1 MLINQEDVRL
11 NYHITVD
18 RKKKDEYI
26 NKILGIVPF
35 VTLFIFMIILHR
47 FEKMQIGDDHWFQQ
61 VTPNYTFLGYVK
73 WRYLTWSGRVSVES
87 VLYFIFRDNGS
98 LWKVINPIVITL
110 FAYGISRIVVGNGI
124 CRNRKYI
131 ILNCYICIGWL
142 FISNAVLQS
151 SVLWITGS
159 INYIWPMTAGLL
171 AIIPFRDALLR
182 EYSTSKYNIIYL
194 ISAIFASFGQE
205 QVTLVLVAFSTIINV
220 HIFLRD
226 KKIYKYLVF
235 QNIIMLIGTLII
247 LLAPGNFIRNH
258 AETNNWLP
266 NYPLYSKWEI
276 GFYGIQW
283 LMNNL
288 LNDCRI
294 IFMLLLAVLSIALYK
309 KNKGLKGAKSVLIP
323 IIGCFLILFGILFSL
338 DIVIPTSLIGKVNF
352 PNIYRNIWNYLNN
365 VFFNFNL
372 SFAIRKISVIKFFL
386 WPVVIV
392 TIPYFIVYICD
403 FKTKGFYMALI
414 YIAGICTA
422 LILFIS
428 PTIYASGQ
436 RTLFV
441 LSTSFFIVFIILL
454 KNEEW
459 LLDKKYLILF
469 SIVPVIKYIYLIQ
482 YLLKL

>member
-182 EYSTSKYNIIYL
+182 AVSYTHL
-194 ISAIFASFGQE
+194 
-205 QVTLVLVAFSTIINV
+205 TL
-220 HIFLRD
+220 
-226 KKIYKYLVF
+226 
-235 QNIIMLIGTLII
+235 
-247 LLAPGNFIRNH
+247 
-258 AETNNWLP
+258 
-266 NYPLYSKWEI
+266 
-276 GFYGIQW
+276 
-283 LMNNL
+283 
-288 LNDCRI
+288 
-294 IFMLLLAVLSIALYK
+294 
-309 KNKGLKGAKSVLIP
+309 
-323 IIGCFLILFGILFSL
+323 
-338 DIVIPTSLIGKVNF
+338 PTK
-352 PNIYRNIWNYLNN
+352 
-365 VFFNFNL
+365 
-372 SFAIRKISVIKFFL
+372 A
-386 WPVVIV
+386 
-392 TIPYFIVYICD
+392 
-403 FKTKGFYMALI
+403 
-414 YIAGICTA
+414 
-422 LILFIS
+422 
-428 PTIYASGQ
+428 
-436 RTLFV
+436 
-441 LSTSFFIVFIILL
+441 
-454 KNEEW
+454 
-459 LLDKKYLILF
+459 
-469 SIVPVIKYIYLIQ
+469 
-482 YLLKL
+482 